1 MAKKRTGMGTLND
14 IAREDEEGGITV
26 TLPDSV
32 RGNLA
37 LMRRL
42 NHRVVDIIA
51 DYGFVDWL
59 VHDVER
65 RLAVLSTD
73 VMCGF
78 TTALVREARTATKQ
92 AGKAESKRGRRVTSN
107 GTPWARSRCA

>member
-1 MAKKRTGMGTLND
+1 MAKKRTGMGTLNE
-14 IAREDEEGGITV
+14 IAREDEEGGIKV
-26 TLPDSV
+26 TLPESV

-37 LMRRL
+37 LMRRI
-42 NHRVVDIIA
+42 NHRIVDIIA
-51 DYGFVDWL
+51 DHGFVDWL

-73 VMCGF
+73 VMYDF

-92 AGKAESKRGRRVTSN
+92 SEKAESKRRRRVTSN
-107 GTPWARSRCA
+107 GTPTARSRCA